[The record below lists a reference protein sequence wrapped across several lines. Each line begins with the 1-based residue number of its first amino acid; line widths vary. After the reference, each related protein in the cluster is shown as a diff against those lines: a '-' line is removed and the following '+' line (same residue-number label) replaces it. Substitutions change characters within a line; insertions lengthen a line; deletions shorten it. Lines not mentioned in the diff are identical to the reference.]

1 MAPFFILQ
9 PFCIKQLRNGYDL
22 KRDFLT
28 LAGAGRC
35 GDCQRLQRLVNGLII
50 VACHADGGDEGKDQI
65 DVAVLGFVVGAD
77 AARHSVDEVGQ
88 GNRHGFAVRHA
99 FGVVAFV
106 FPALR
111 QAKVAVGV
119 VLHGG
124 EIGVFG
130 GGVIAGRNGA
140 VPADD
145 AAVSAIPGKFSGRPQ
160 ERSRKAVAIR
170 ADEPSAAEPAASD
183 GAAV

>member
-1 MAPFFILQ
+1 MWLLFYITAALHQ
-9 PFCIKQLRNGYDL
+9 TAENEYGYDL
-22 KRDFLT
+22 KGDFLT

-35 GDCQRLQRLVNGLII
+35 GNGQRLQRLVNGLII

-65 DVAVLGFVVGAD
+65 DVAIGGFVVGAD

-99 FGVVAFV
+99 FGFVAFV
-106 FPALR
+106 VPALR

-130 GGVIAGRNGA
+130 GGVIAGA
-140 VPADD
+140 VGCQSHGDD
-145 AAVSAIPGKFSGRPQ
+145 DLGSHNVFSFVCVGCFVSLMLYLL
-160 ERSRKAVAIR
+160 
-170 ADEPSAAEPAASD
+170 
-183 GAAV
+183 